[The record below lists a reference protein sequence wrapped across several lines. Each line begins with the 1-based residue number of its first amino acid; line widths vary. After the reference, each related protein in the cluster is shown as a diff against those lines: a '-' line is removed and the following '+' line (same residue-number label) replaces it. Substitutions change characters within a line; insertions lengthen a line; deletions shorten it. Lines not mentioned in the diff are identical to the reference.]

1 MHERMAKMN
10 EKAKKLSPV
19 RVCEDIWLYYFNQYL
34 FGKGLI
40 TEQEYNRMTAM
51 IASGKRPK
59 W

>member
-1 MHERMAKMN
+1 MN